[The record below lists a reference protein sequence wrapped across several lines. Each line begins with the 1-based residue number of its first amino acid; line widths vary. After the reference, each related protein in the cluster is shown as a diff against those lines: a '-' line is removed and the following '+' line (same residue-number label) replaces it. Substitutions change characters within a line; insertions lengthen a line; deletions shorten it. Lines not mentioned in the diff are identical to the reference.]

1 MNDFD
6 PKWQACAARARQAH
20 HRDEQPPFGFATR
33 VLTQAMPPGAAPVEF
48 AWDRGLARLL
58 AGAVAVLLVCAAV
71 ELPHFRDSQPL
82 KPGIENAV
90 AQLVWSL

>member
-6 PKWQACAARARQAH
+6 TKWQTCAARARQTPP
-20 HRDEQPPFGFATR
+20 RDEQPPFGFATR
-33 VLTQAMPPGAAPVEF
+33 VVAQAMRPGAASVEF
-48 AWDRGLARLL
+48 AWDRVLARLL

-71 ELPHFRDSQPL
+71 ELPHFRDTQTL
-82 KPGIENAV
+82 KPGIENTV

>member
-6 PKWQACAARARQAH
+6 TKWQACAARARQASF
-20 HRDEQPPFGFATR
+20 RDEQPPFGFATR
-33 VLTQAMPPGAAPVEF
+33 VVAQTTQWAAAPVDF
-48 AWDRGLARLL
+48 AWDRVLARLL

-71 ELPHFRDSQPL
+71 ELPHLRNAQPL
-82 KPGIENAV
+82 QPGIENAV

>member
-6 PKWQACAARARQAH
+6 TKWQACATRARQTPP
-20 HRDEQPPFGFATR
+20 RDEQPPLGFATR
-33 VLTQAMPPGAAPVEF
+33 VVAQAMRPGASPVDF
-48 AWDRGLARLL
+48 AWDRVLARLL

-71 ELPHFRDSQPL
+71 ELPHFRDAQPL

>member
-6 PKWQACAARARQAH
+6 TKWQACAARARQAPS
-20 HRDEQPPFGFATR
+20 RDEQPPFGFATR
-33 VLTQAMPPGAAPVEF
+33 VLAQAMPPGAAPLDF
-48 AWDRGLARLL
+48 TWDRVLARLL

-71 ELPHFRDSQPL
+71 ELPHFRDAQPL

>member
-6 PKWQACAARARQAH
+6 TKWQACAARARQTPP
-20 HRDEQPPFGFATR
+20 RDEQPPFGFATR
-33 VLTQAMPPGAAPVEF
+33 VVATALRPGAAPLEF
-48 AWDRGLARLL
+48 AWDRVLARLL

-71 ELPHFRDSQPL
+71 ELPHFRDTQPL

>member
-6 PKWQACAARARQAH
+6 TKWQAGAARARQTPP
-20 HRDEQPPFGFATR
+20 RDEQPPFGFVTR
-33 VLTQAMPPGAAPVEF
+33 VVAQAMPPAAAPVDF
-48 AWDRGLARLL
+48 AWDRVLARLL

-71 ELPHFRDSQPL
+71 ELPHFRDPQPL

>member
-6 PKWQACAARARQAH
+6 TKWQACAARARQAT
-20 HRDEQPPFGFATR
+20 HRDEQLPFGFATR
-33 VLTQAMPPGAAPVEF
+33 VVAQATRPGAAPLEF
-48 AWDRGLARLL
+48 AWDRLLARLL
-58 AGAVAVLLVCAAV
+58 AGAVAVLLVCAAA
-71 ELPHFRDSQPL
+71 ELPHLRDAQPL

>member
-6 PKWQACAARARQAH
+6 TKWQACAARARQTPR
-20 HRDEQPPFGFATR
+20 RDEQPPFGFATR
-33 VLTQAMPPGAAPVEF
+33 VVAQAMRPGAAAVDF
-48 AWDRGLARLL
+48 AWDRVLSRLL
-58 AGAVAVLLVCAAV
+58 AGAVTVLLVCAAV
-71 ELPHFRDSQPL
+71 ELPHFRDPQPL

>member
-6 PKWQACAARARQAH
+6 TKWQACAARARQTSPRA
-20 HRDEQPPFGFATR
+20 EQPPFGFATR
-33 VLTQAMPPGAAPVEF
+33 VVAQATRPGAAPLEF
-48 AWDRGLARLL
+48 TWDRVLARLL

>member
-6 PKWQACAARARQAH
+6 KKWQACAARAREET
-20 HRDEQPPFGFATR
+20 RRGEQSPFAFRTR
-33 VLTQAMPPGAAPVEF
+33 VVALAFQGGTPADF
-48 AWDRGLARLL
+48 AWDRVLARLL
-58 AGAVAVLLVCAAV
+58 AGSVAVMVVCGAM

-82 KPGIENAV
+82 KPGIENTV

>member
-1 MNDFD
+1 MNGFD
-6 PKWQACAARARQAH
+6 TKWQACAARARQASP
-20 HRDEQPPFGFATR
+20 RDEQPPFGFATR
-33 VLTQAMPPGAAPVEF
+33 VVAQAMQPGAAPPEF
-48 AWDRGLARLL
+48 AWDRVLARLL

-71 ELPHFRDSQPL
+71 ELPHFRDTQPL